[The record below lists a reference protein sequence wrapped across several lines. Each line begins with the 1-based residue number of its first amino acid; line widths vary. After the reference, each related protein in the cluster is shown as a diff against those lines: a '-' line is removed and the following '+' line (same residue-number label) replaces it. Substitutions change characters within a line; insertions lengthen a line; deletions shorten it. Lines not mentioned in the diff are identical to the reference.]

1 MIEQGSTGYNIR
13 NIRKRLG
20 YTQKQLAEKCNM
32 YESQI
37 RKYETGKANPK
48 LTTLKKIADALGCS
62 VVNLIGVEMDL
73 SDVQNKFLEIFDEN
87 FRKEAIKATTFYEKL
102 NSENLLSS
110 DEHYQKLIYYYEQL
124 NNTGKYALSEL
135 LMDFSNLN
143 DEGQLEASKRVS
155 ELVHIEAYSKLKLP
169 DSSTPTWKALH
180 LNPNFAA
187 ELDDE
192 EEDK

>member
-13 NIRKRLG
+13 NIRKSLG

>member
-13 NIRKRLG
+13 NIRKSLG

-73 SDVQNKFLEIFDEN
+73 SDVQNKFLEIFDED